1 MTVQTRGQHQNHH
14 RTPEQQ
20 HAERLAR
27 WSFGMLVAFALWTA
41 AFIGLSGVVGEW
53 LGAEVEGGEVAYIE
67 AWLPWL
73 AVSLLWVLPLVA
85 GLVLGVQ
92 AVRAGAGRAGKAALV
107 LNTLILVLMVG
118 PSLVDRLLHL

>member
-1 MTVQTRGQHQNHH
+1 MTVQTRGHQNHH
-14 RTPEQQ
+14 RTPEQ
-20 HAERLAR
+20 HDAERFAR

-85 GLVLGVQ
+85 GVVLGVK
-92 AVRAGAGRAGKAALV
+92 AVRAGAGREGKAALV

-118 PSLVDRLLHL
+118 PSLIDRLLHL

>member
-1 MTVQTRGQHQNHH
+1 MTVQTRGHHQNHH
-14 RTPEQQ
+14 RTPEQ
-20 HAERLAR
+20 HRAERFGR

-53 LGAEVEGGEVAYIE
+53 LGAEVEGGEVAYID

-73 AVSLLWVLPLVA
+73 AVSLLWVLPLVI
-85 GLVLGVQ
+85 GVVLGVK

-107 LNTLILVLMVG
+107 LNTLVLVLMVG
-118 PSLVDRLLHL
+118 PSLIDRLLHL

>member
-1 MTVQTRGQHQNHH
+1 MTVQTRGHHQNHH
-14 RTPEQQ
+14 RTPEQ
-20 HAERLAR
+20 HPAERLAR
-27 WSFGMLVAFALWTA
+27 WSFGMLVAFGLWTA
-41 AFIGLSGVVGEW
+41 AFIGFSGRVGEW

-85 GLVLGVQ
+85 GMVLGVQ
-92 AVRAGAGRAGKAALV
+92 AVRTGAGRAGKAALV

-118 PSLVDRLLHL
+118 PSLLDRLLHL

>member
-1 MTVQTRGQHQNHH
+1 LTVQTRGHHQNHH

-20 HAERLAR
+20 HAERFAR

-85 GLVLGVQ
+85 GVVLGVK
-92 AVRAGAGRAGKAALV
+92 AVRAGAGQPGKAAVV

-118 PSLVDRLLHL
+118 PSLIDRLLHL

>member
-1 MTVQTRGQHQNHH
+1 M
-14 RTPEQQ
+14 
-20 HAERLAR
+20 
-27 WSFGMLVAFALWTA
+27 AFAVWTA

-73 AVSLLWVLPLVA
+73 AASLLWVLPLVA
-85 GLVLGVQ
+85 GVVLGVK
-92 AVRAGAGRAGKAALV
+92 AVRTGAGRAGKAALV

-118 PSLVDRLLHL
+118 PSLIDRLLHL

>member
-1 MTVQTRGQHQNHH
+1 MTVQTRGHHQNHH
-14 RTPEQQ
+14 RTPEQR

-85 GLVLGVQ
+85 GMVLGVK
-92 AVRAGAGRAGKAALV
+92 AVRAGAGRSGKAALV

-118 PSLVDRLLHL
+118 PSLIDRLLHL